1 MAEPPPTSARGP
13 SSVEFA
19 PEQHEHADKKRS
31 GHGAGMFGR
40 MKAKV
45 GLSDGGVDMVHA
57 AALKPEAACE
67 CSGWLFKQGKQVMT
81 KDWKRRYF
89 VVVAGVVGYYDE
101 KEAAV
106 NCEIKKCKFAGI
118 VRSAE
123 RWPPQ
128 YNKKPRDIP
137 DKVSSAAAARDPGP
151 VSLSARGGSWP
162 AQLRGGTARRAAART
177 RLAPA
182 RRERLGAE
190 THAPLP
196 PHARARRSGRST
208 AARASSSRRT
218 TTRSRATPTAARSA
232 SGGCRRCAARS
243 RWARGGSR
251 SARSTARRPRCRRRC
266 RRSRS
271 STSS

>member
-1 MAEPPPTSARGP
+1 MAEQPPTSARGN
-13 SSVEFA
+13 SQGELA
-19 PEQHEHADKKRS
+19 PEPQKSSSEKKAS
-31 GHGAGMFGR
+31 GHGGMLGR

-67 CSGWLFKQGKQVMT
+67 CSGWLFKQGKSTMT

-89 VVVAGVVGYYDE
+89 VVVAGVVGFYDE

-137 DKVSSAAAARDPGP
+137 DKVSCDPRQMGAP
-151 VSLSARGGSWP
+151 SPSCAPNRRGRGG
-162 AQLRGGTARRAAART
+162 
-177 RLAPA
+177 
-182 RRERLGAE
+182 
-190 THAPLP
+190 
-196 PHARARRSGRST
+196 
-208 AARASSSRRT
+208 
-218 TTRSRATPTAARSA
+218 
-232 SGGCRRCAARS
+232 
-243 RWARGGSR
+243 
-251 SARSTARRPRCRRRC
+251 
-266 RRSRS
+266 
-271 STSS
+271 